1 MGPRLRKPK
10 SPDLVA
16 LRVVVEGER
25 DGEPV
30 ARAWELVDRYDAERG
45 ISAMM
50 RTTGYSLS
58 ITGQLQA
65 RGAVPA
71 GVHTPDEAMPAEQYI
86 AELAA
91 RGVMIRE
98 AGVERRT
105 TADRRAEERREQL
118 AEHG

>member
-1 MGPRLRKPK
+1 
-10 SPDLVA
+10 
-16 LRVVVEGER
+16 
-25 DGEPV
+25 
-30 ARAWELVDRYDAERG
+30 
-45 ISAMM
+45 
-50 RTTGYSLS
+50 
-58 ITGQLQA
+58 
-65 RGAVPA
+65 
-71 GVHTPDEAMPAEQYI
+71 VHTPDEAMPAEQYI